1 MSVGG
6 KKIKEMDRA
15 VFIGRM
21 VINMKVNLKTV
32 DLMVKVYWH
41 TPTVIGSLGAGT
53 RVSWMGKPD
62 YRKNQAK

>member
-32 DLMVKVYWH
+32 DLMVKVY
-41 TPTVIGSLGAGT
+41 
-53 RVSWMGKPD
+53 
-62 YRKNQAK
+62 